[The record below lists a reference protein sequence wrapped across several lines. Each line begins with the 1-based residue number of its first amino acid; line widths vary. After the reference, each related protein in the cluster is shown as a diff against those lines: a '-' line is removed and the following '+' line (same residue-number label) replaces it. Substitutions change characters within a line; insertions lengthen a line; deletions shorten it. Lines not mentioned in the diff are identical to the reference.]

1 MPFNTKYMFK
11 EFTINI
17 RLEAG
22 EDFDELLTK
31 IDHWRQCA
39 VGGIDVQAGSKYNA
53 RDRKEPGLQPVNN
66 LIELKKG

>member
-1 MPFNTKYMFK
+1 MAFNTKYMFK

-17 RLEAG
+17 RLESG
-22 EDFDELLTK
+22 EDFDELLIK

-39 VGGIDVQAGSKYNA
+39 VGGIDVQACSKYHA